1 MAQTKRASPEP
12 EDPVGSALGAAEE
25 ATARFAEAKSEVVHR
40 LADVDAAVVAMVQR
54 VFDATPPEFQRSFHV
69 SVDGDEAEELPLPEF
84 IRLLLERPSGA
95 AGEFTI
101 AVQENLYDDGD
112 GEDEDEEDDELGF

>member
-1 MAQTKRASPEP
+1 MASAKRPPTDP

-25 ATARFAEAKSEVVHR
+25 AAARFAEAKSEVVHR
-40 LADVDAAVVAMVQR
+40 LADVDGAVVEMVQR
-54 VFDATPPEFQRSFHV
+54 VYDATPPEFQRSFHV
-69 SVDGDEAEELPLPEF
+69 SVDGDEPEELPLPEF

-101 AVQENLYDDGD
+101 AVQENLYDDGAD
-112 GEDEDEEDDELGF
+112 EDDEESDED